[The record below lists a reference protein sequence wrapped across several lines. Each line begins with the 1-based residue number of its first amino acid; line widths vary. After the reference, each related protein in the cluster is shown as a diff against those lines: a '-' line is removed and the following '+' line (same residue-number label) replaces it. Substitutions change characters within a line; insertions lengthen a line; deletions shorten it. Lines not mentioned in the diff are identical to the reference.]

1 MSRPLLAPDPGHL
14 ALLRERYP
22 PLFYLAVITLWCV
35 SLDGVFQAL
44 DGGWAGR

>member
-1 MSRPLLAPDPGHL
+1 MPRIRAT
-14 ALLRERYP
+14 LRFSVQRYP